1 MIISDLLII
10 GAGPGGYE
18 TAAGAAA
25 KGLKVT
31 LFERDLLGGTCL
43 NRGCIPTK
51 TLCHAAET
59 AATIREAAEYGVG
72 GASPS
77 IDFTKL
83 MTRKNE
89 VVNRLREGVGMT
101 LAKVNVVTGEA
112 RFTAPHTVEANG
124 ESYTAPRIII
134 ATGSAPS
141 ISPIPGAE
149 KSLNSNDLLSLS
161 ELPKSIIIIGGGVIG
176 MEFASIFNALGSI
189 VTVIEYCKEILP
201 QFDKDIA
208 KRLRTSLSAAGVT
221 FFTSAEVKEVSDGRI
236 VKFIHKGE
244 EKIAEAETVAIATG
258 RRPVVPEGLETAG
271 IEVTRK
277 GIAVDLATFETSA
290 EGVYAIGDVNGICML
305 AHAASAQ
312 GAAVL
317 GDDINLNVIPSAV
330 FTIPEAAMVG
340 MTEEQCKAA
349 GTPYKVSKALFR
361 ANGKA
366 VSMGRT
372 EGLVKLITEAESGKI
387 LGCHILGPHAADLIH
402 EPALAMSAGLPAT
415 AISSTVHAHPTLAEV
430 MAAAAH

>member
-1 MIISDLLII
+1 MITSDLLII

-18 TAAGAAA
+18 TAARAAA

-59 AATIREAAEYGVG
+59 AATIREAAEYSVG
-72 GASPS
+72 GTTSA

-83 MTRKNE
+83 MSRKNE
-89 VVNRLREGVGMT
+89 VVSRLREGVGMT
-101 LAKVNVVTGEA
+101 LAKVNVVNGEA

-141 ISPIPGAE
+141 VPPIPGTE
-149 KSLNSNDLLSLS
+149 KSLNSDDLLSLS

-176 MEFASIFNALGSI
+176 MEFASIFNALGSK

-221 FFTSAEVKEVSDGRI
+221 FFTSAEVKEVSDERI

-244 EKIAEAETVAIATG
+244 EKVAEAEAVAIAIG
-258 RRPVVPEGLETAG
+258 RRPVLPEGLETAG

-277 GIAVDLATFETSA
+277 GITVDTATFETSA

-312 GAAVL
+312 GIAVL
-317 GDDINLNVIPSAV
+317 GDNINLSVIPSAV
-330 FTIPEAAMVG
+330 FTMPEAAMVG

-349 GTPYKVSKALFR
+349 GTPYKVNKALFR

-366 VSMGRT
+366 VSMGQT
-372 EGLVKLITEAESGKI
+372 EGIVKLITEAETGKI

-415 AISSTVHAHPTLAEV
+415 AIAQTVHAHPTLAEV
-430 MAAAAH
+430 LAAAAH

>member
-1 MIISDLLII
+1 MITSDLLII

-18 TAAGAAA
+18 TAARAAA

-72 GASPS
+72 GTSPS
-77 IDFTKL
+77 VDFSKL
-83 MTRKNE
+83 MARKNE
-89 VVNRLREGVGMT
+89 IVNRLREGVGMT
-101 LAKVNVVTGEA
+101 LAKVNVVNGEA
-112 RFTAPHTVEANG
+112 RFTSPHTVEANG

-141 ISPIPGAE
+141 VPPIPGAE

-176 MEFASIFNALGSI
+176 LEFASIFNALGSM

-221 FFTSAEVKEVSDGRI
+221 FFTSAEVKEVSDGHI
-236 VKFIHKGE
+236 VKYIHKGE
-244 EKIAEAETVAIATG
+244 EKIAEAETVAIAIG
-258 RRPVVPEGLETAG
+258 RRPVVPDGLETAG

-277 GIAVDLATFETSA
+277 GITVDHATFETSA

-372 EGLVKLITEAESGKI
+372 EGIVKLITEAESGII

-415 AISSTVHAHPTLAEV
+415 AISLTVHAHPTLAEV

>member
-1 MIISDLLII
+1 MITTDLLII
-10 GAGPGGYE
+10 GGGPGGYE
-18 TAAGAAA
+18 TAARAAA

-51 TLCHAAET
+51 TLCHAAKI
-59 AATIREAAEYGVG
+59 AASVKEAAEYGVEVT
-72 GASPS
+72 APA
-77 IDFTKL
+77 IDFPKL
-83 MTRKNE
+83 MARKEE
-89 VVNRLREGVGMT
+89 VVSRLREGVGMT
-101 LAKVNVVTGEA
+101 LAKVNVVNGDA
-112 RFTAPHTVEANG
+112 RFTAPHIVEANG

-141 ISPIPGAE
+141 VPAIPGAE
-149 KSLNSNDLLSLS
+149 ESLNSDDLLSLS
-161 ELPKSIIIIGGGVIG
+161 KLPESIIIIGGGVIG
-176 MEFASIFNALGSI
+176 MEFASIFNALGSK

-221 FFTSAEVKEVSDGRI
+221 FFTSAEVKEVSDGHI
-236 VKFIHKGE
+236 VRFIHKGE
-244 EKIAEAETVAIATG
+244 EKTAEAEAVAIAIG
-258 RRPVVPEGLETAG
+258 RRPVVPEGLEAAG

-277 GIAVDLATFETSA
+277 GIAVDPATFETSA
-290 EGVYAIGDVNGICML
+290 AGVYAIGDVNGICML

-317 GDDINLNVIPSAV
+317 GDGINLSVIPSAV
-330 FTIPEAAMVG
+330 FTMPEAAMVG
-340 MTEEQCKAA
+340 MTEEQCKTA
-349 GTPYKVSKALFR
+349 GLSYKVSKSLFR

-366 VSMGRT
+366 VSMGQT
-372 EGLVKLITEAESGKI
+372 DGIVKLITETESGKI

-402 EPALAMSAGLPAT
+402 EPALAMSAGLPAA
-415 AISSTVHAHPTLAEV
+415 AIARTVHAHPTLSEV
-430 MAAAAH
+430 MPGAAR